1 MRTLITF
8 VVLSLVFPGVFAQS
22 LTSGQV
28 PPAVVRGLHEKF
40 PNIRSA
46 TWKLKSDGNYEA
58 EFTRNRREIAAKFD
72 PNGKWIETESA
83 IPRNQLTPAVAAT
96 MARMFK
102 GYQIVETQTVVRLD
116 QTRLIYEVHVANRV
130 EIVKVQLY
138 DDGTIVT
145 QSAKQRAK
153 L

>member
-1 MRTLITF
+1 MRILTTF
-8 VVLSLVFPGVFAQS
+8 FVTSLVVPGVFAQS
-22 LTSGQV
+22 LTSEQV
-28 PPAVVRGLHEKF
+28 PPAVIRGLHEKF

-72 PNGKWIETESA
+72 PTGKWIETESA
-83 IPRNQLTPAVAAT
+83 IPRAQLTAAVAAT
-96 MARMFK
+96 IARRFK
-102 GYQIVETQTVVRLD
+102 GYQIVETQTVVRSD
-116 QTRLIYEVHVANRV
+116 QARLIYEVHVANYV

-145 QSAKQRAK
+145 QSTKQKAKP
-153 L
+153 

>member
-1 MRTLITF
+1 MRTLIIF
-8 VVLSLVFPGVFAQS
+8 VVVSFVVPGVYAQS
-22 LTSGQV
+22 LKPEQV
-28 PPAVVRGLHEKF
+28 PAAVIRGLHEKF

-46 TWKLKSDGNYEA
+46 TWKLKTDGNYEA

-72 PNGKWIETESA
+72 PGGKWIETESA
-83 IPRNQLTPAVAAT
+83 IPRNQLAPAVAAT
-96 MARMFK
+96 IAHRFK

-116 QTRLIYEVHVANRV
+116 QARLIYEVHAQNRV

-145 QSAKQRAK
+145 QSTKQKAKP
-153 L
+153 

>member
-8 VVLSLVFPGVFAQS
+8 VVISFVAPGLFAQS
-22 LTSGQV
+22 LKPKQV
-28 PPAVVRGLHEKF
+28 PPAVISGLHEKF
-40 PNIRSA
+40 PNTRSA

-72 PNGKWIETESA
+72 PSGQWIETESA

-96 MARMFK
+96 ITRRFK
-102 GYQIVETQTVVRLD
+102 GYQIVETQTVVHLN
-116 QTRLIYEVHVANRV
+116 QTRLIYEVHAQNRV

-138 DDGTIVT
+138 DDGTIVM
-145 QSAKQRAK
+145 QSTKQKAKS
-153 L
+153 